1 MENENLVQ
9 VPCRIKKFSQEKI
22 SGNLEKV
29 KIVIMHEGEN
39 GNKSFIGGE
48 AIDDAEPTLKNV
60 PILAFIKRDEDGEAV
75 DFDQHNVITKI
86 VQGEDGN
93 ELKEYFLEK
102 PIGVIPETNEYE
114 IEEIDGVNHVTCIG
128 YIWKT
133 YSNEGYDLISEAG
146 EKGVSMEISV
156 EEGKK
161 DKKTGL
167 YHINKYSYLGVTVLG
182 DSVTPAMGDTCKL
195 TTFSSN
201 EENLK
206 FALEELT
213 KEVEKL
219 KQEVQTMSVVDP
231 NATQEPVATEGTAP
245 NVNPAEG
252 EQTAPVASQE
262 PIEGAEGEG
271 TTEPT
276 ATEGGE
282 QGDQHNFSLSVENL
296 AQDIRNTLCS
306 RKVKKKYSWSNE
318 EYEAQEFYLR
328 TIIPAENIAVVEDN
342 VSDGYSYYGVPYS
355 MSGDAVVLDFD
366 NKVEYIQTWREK
378 EVDKEVL
385 VFSER
390 PSDELNIVSER
401 FSALESEIVTLKE
414 TVEAKDEEISKLAA
428 FKQEKEKESLVEEVE
443 QVIAKFSDLTEEEV
457 KEVKEQA
464 LNQEITIDKLKFNL
478 YAFRGMKVEKE
489 VANFSQKESKVTES
503 TKVPV
508 TSPIEPQVS
517 SRYGSLHSD
526 LERISKRGT
535 IL

>member
-1 MENENLVQ
+1 MENENQVQ
-9 VPCRIKKFSQEKI
+9 VPCRIKRFSEEKT

-29 KIVIMHEGEN
+29 KIVVMHEGEN

-48 AIDDAEPTLKNV
+48 AIDDAEPTLKNI
-60 PILAFIKRDEDGEAV
+60 PILAYIKRDEDGEAI

-86 VQGEDGN
+86 VQGENGS

-102 PIGVIPETNEYE
+102 PIGVIPETNEYA
-114 IEEIDGVNHVTCIG
+114 IEEIDGVDYVTCIG

-195 TTFSSN
+195 TTFSSK

-231 NATQEPVATEGTAP
+231 NATQEPVVNEGTVP
-245 NVNPAEG
+245 NVDPIEG

-262 PIEGAEGEG
+262 PIEGEEG
-271 TTEPT
+271 TAEPT
-276 ATEGGE
+276 ATEGEG
-282 QGDQHNFSLSVENL
+282 QHNFTLSVENM

-318 EYEAQEFYLR
+318 EYETQEFYLR
-328 TIIPAENIAVVEDN
+328 TIIPEENIAVVEDN
-342 VSDGYSYYGVPYS
+342 VSEGYRYYGISYS
-355 MSGDAVVLDFD
+355 MNGDAVVLDFD
-366 NKVEYIQTWREK
+366 NKVEYIQTWRAKKVE
-378 EVDKEVL
+378 EEVL
-385 VFSER
+385 VFCEKSTE
-390 PSDELNIVSER
+390 EEKAVSEK
-401 FSALESEIVTLKE
+401 FSQLEGEIVTLKE
-414 TVEAKDEEISKLAA
+414 TIETKDEEISKLAA

-464 LNQEITIDKLKFNL
+464 LNQEITIEKLKFNL

-489 VANFSQKESKVTES
+489 NEKFSQKASKVADPI
-503 TKVPV
+503 KVAV
-508 TSPIEPQVS
+508 TSPIEPQES
-517 SRYGSLHSD
+517 SRYGSLYSE
-526 LERISKRGT
+526 LERISKRGVN
-535 IL
+535 I

>member
-1 MENENLVQ
+1 MEKEKLIQ
-9 VPCRIKKFSQEKI
+9 VPCKIQKFSEEKT

-29 KIVIMHEGEN
+29 KLVVMHEGGN
-39 GNKSFIGGE
+39 GNKSFINGE

-60 PILAFIKRDEDGEAV
+60 PILAFIKRDEDGEAI

-93 ELKEYFLEK
+93 ELKQYFLEK
-102 PIGVIPETNEYE
+102 PIGVIPETNEYA

-146 EKGVSMEISV
+146 EKGISMEISV

-195 TTFSSN
+195 TTFSSK

-231 NATQEPVATEGTAP
+231 NATQEPVITDGEVT
-245 NVNPAEG
+245 NVNPTEG

-262 PIEGAEGEG
+262 PTEAEAEE
-271 TTEPT
+271 TVETEPEN
-276 ATEGGE
+276 TEGDE
-282 QGDQHNFSLSVENL
+282 QHNFTLSVENM

-318 EYEAQEFYLR
+318 EYETQEFYLR
-328 TIIPAENIAVVEDN
+328 TIIPTENIAVVEDN
-342 VSDGYSYYGVPYS
+342 VSEGYSYYGIPYS
-355 MSGDAVVLDFD
+355 MNGDAVVLDFD
-366 NKVEYIQTWREK
+366 NKVEYIQTWRKK

-385 VFSER
+385 VFCEK
-390 PSDELNIVSER
+390 PSDELNIVSEK
-401 FSALESEIVTLKE
+401 FSQLESEIVNLKE

-443 QVIAKFSDLTEEEV
+443 KVIAKFSDLTEEEV
-457 KEVKEQA
+457 KDVKEQA
-464 LNQEITIDKLKFNL
+464 LKQEITIDKLKFNL

-489 VANFSQKESKVTES
+489 TENFSQKASKVTEPI
-503 TKVPV
+503 KVAV
-508 TSPIEPQVS
+508 TSPIEPQES
-517 SRYGSLHSD
+517 SRYGSLYSD
-526 LERISKRGT
+526 LERISKRG
-535 IL
+535 INI